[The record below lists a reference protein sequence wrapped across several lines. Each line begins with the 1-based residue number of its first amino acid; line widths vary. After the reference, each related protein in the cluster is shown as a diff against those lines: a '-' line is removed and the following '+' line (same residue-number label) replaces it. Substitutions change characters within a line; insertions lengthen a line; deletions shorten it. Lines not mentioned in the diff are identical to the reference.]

1 MVGAVP
7 PVADDD
13 AEVVVAR
20 IEGGIE
26 EEDGVAVGAV
36 VKAGVGGGD
45 SGG

>member
-13 AEVVVAR
+13 AEVIVA
-20 IEGGIE
+20 GIE
-26 EEDGVAVGAV
+26 SGIEADGVAVGAV

-45 SGG
+45 